1 MRPEP
6 PRAALLPCG
15 TQQAAELPC
24 PDGTQD
30 PVFPLPL
37 GRLGLLEGLQREALA
52 GLPRTA
58 QLAFP
63 PACALPCGC
72 STA

>member
-6 PRAALLPCG
+6 PGTALLPCG
-15 TQQAAELPC
+15 THQAAELPC
-24 PDGTQD
+24 QGGTQD

-37 GRLGLLEGLQREALA
+37 DCLGLLECLQREALA
-52 GLPRTA
+52 GLSRMA
-58 QLAFP
+58 QLACQP
-63 PACALPCGC
+63 DCALPCGC